1 MARAKRTIARDSVF
15 RGTGGDAAS
24 HTPAQGLPAQE
35 APTRQT
41 AVWLAD
47 AEVEWLDNQC
57 QEIRRAGWRNITR
70 SALIRALIRSAMER
84 SPNLAGVSGEQ
95 ELAQRLTATAKE

>member
-1 MARAKRTIARDSVF
+1 LAREKRTITRDSVF
-15 RGTGGDAAS
+15 RGTGAAA
-24 HTPAQGLPAQE
+24 PPLAQGVTPQE
-35 APTRQT
+35 ATTRQT

-70 SALIRALIRSAMER
+70 SALIRAVIRSAMER
-84 SPNLAGVSGEQ
+84 SPNLVGVSGEQ

>member
-1 MARAKRTIARDSVF
+1 MAREKRTITRDSVF
-15 RGTGGDAAS
+15 RSTGTAAPQPS
-24 HTPAQGLPAQE
+24 QGVVPQE
-35 APTRQT
+35 TPTRQT

-57 QEIRRAGWRNITR
+57 QDIRRAGWRNITR

-84 SPNLAGVSGEQ
+84 SPKLAGVSGEQ
-95 ELAQRLTATAKE
+95 ELAQRLAAKE

>member
-1 MARAKRTIARDSVF
+1 MAREKRTITRDSVF
-15 RGTGGDAAS
+15 RGTGGAA
-24 HTPAQGLPAQE
+24 PPLAQGVVPQE
-35 APTRQT
+35 ATTRQT

-47 AEVEWLDNQC
+47 AEVEWLDKQC

-95 ELAQRLTATAKE
+95 ELAQRLTATAQD